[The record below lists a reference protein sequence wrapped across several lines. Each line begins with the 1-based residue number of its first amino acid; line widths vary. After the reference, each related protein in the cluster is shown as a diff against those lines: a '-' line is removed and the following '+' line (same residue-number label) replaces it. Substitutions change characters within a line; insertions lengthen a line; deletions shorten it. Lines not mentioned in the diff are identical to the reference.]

1 MDIGSLFLVLA
12 LFILVAIF
20 IARPFSMH
28 QSVGVTE
35 EEQSLSSLLAEK
47 ERILDALAELEFDY
61 KLGKV
66 PEEVYPDQRANL
78 MQRGADVLRRIDEFQ
93 EDEVETAIAAR
104 RVKQGSSASD
114 EDLEALI
121 AQRRTARAPGSAK
134 FCPQCGAELHA
145 GDRFCA
151 NCGAQ
156 I

>member
-1 MDIGSLFLVLA
+1 MDIGSLFLILA
-12 LFILVAIF
+12 LFTLVAIF

-28 QSVGVTE
+28 RSVSVTE

-47 ERILDALAELEFDY
+47 ERILDALAELEFDH

-66 PEEVYPDQRANL
+66 PEEIYPDQRASL

-93 EDEVETAIAAR
+93 EDEVETALNAR
-104 RVKQGSSASD
+104 RVRQGSSASD
-114 EDLEALI
+114 DNLEALI
-121 AQRRTARAPGSAK
+121 AQRRAARTSDGAK
-134 FCPQCGAELHA
+134 FCPQCGATLHA